1 MKINFNISLFAIILL
16 VGIVLAL
23 LYTNRSVRSAHRA
36 TISALDSTS
45 TAFEVYRLKTN
56 VRVSAQRA
64 IILNSRD
71 AINLGLIEINRL
83 EELNIKKAEVNIRL
97 TERIAIPEKEA
108 EYDKPPV
115 IVYLDSSDTNMDITT
130 KYVQIPMGFGYSDK
144 WVNLH
149 AIVDETPVF
158 DTIIFWSY
166 PEITLA
172 WQKQG
177 FLKKK
182 QRKIFYTNENP
193 YVTVTDM
200 SNVVIEEPK
209 KWYQTDIAK
218 VSGGIVAFEL
228 LRMFLIQ

>member
-16 VGIVLAL
+16 AGIVLAL
-23 LYTNRSVRSAHRA
+23 LYTNRSVRGAHRE
-36 TISALDSTS
+36 TISALDSAS

-64 IILNSRD
+64 VILSYRD

-83 EELNIKKAEVNIRL
+83 EGLNIKKVEVNIRL
-97 TERIAIPEKEA
+97 TERIAILEREA

-115 IVYLDSSDTNMDITT
+115 IVYIDSSDINSDTIA
-130 KYVQIPMGFGYSDK
+130 KYIQIPMGFGYSDK
-144 WVNLH
+144 WVSLH
-149 AIVDETPVF
+149 ATVDETPMF
-158 DTIIFWSY
+158 DTIVFWSF

-182 QRKIFYTNENP
+182 QRKIFYINKNP
-193 YVTVTDM
+193 YVTIIDM
-200 SNVVIEEPK
+200 NNVVIEEPK

-218 VSGGIVAFEL
+218 VSGGIVAFEII
-228 LRMFLIQ
+228 RTFLIQ